1 MGACTLVYGQSQSV
15 SGVVSDN
22 DGSGL
27 PGVSVKVK
35 WTSSGTVTNGEG
47 KYSIE
52 SDANGTLVFSF
63 VGYKT
68 QEIAQISFRSVEIS
82 IRIEFSIAKSFDTRY

>member
-1 MGACTLVYGQSQSV
+1 MKSLLTIFIMGACTLMYGQSQTV

-27 PGVSVKVK
+27 PGVSVKLRELQLEL
-35 WTSSGTVTNGEG
+35 SLMETVNILLILMPMEHWFFH
-47 KYSIE
+47 
-52 SDANGTLVFSF
+52 L

-68 QEIAQISFRSVEIS
+68 QEIA
-82 IRIEFSIAKSFDTRY
+82 IEGKTFKCYNV

>member
-1 MGACTLVYGQSQSV
+1 MKSLLTIFIMGACTLMYGQSQTV

-35 WTSSGTVTNGEG
+35 GTSSGTVTNGDG
-47 KYSIE
+47 KYSID
-52 SDANGTLVFSF
+52 SDANGTLVFHS
-63 VGYKT
+63 
-68 QEIAQISFRSVEIS
+68 
-82 IRIEFSIAKSFDTRY
+82 